1 MSYKA
6 ISIKEIVSMI
16 SNNEVYLPA
25 IQRKFVWSH
34 EQIERLFDSI
44 MLGYPIGTFLFW
56 TVKKEKVND
65 YKFYK
70 FIQDYHERDKCLNDP
85 APWPDMR
92 EKIIAVLDGQQR
104 LGSLYVALQGS
115 YAYKKPRARWDN
127 DDAFPTRLLCFN
139 ILHNVRGEEDE
150 MTFQFKFLTEDEMNE
165 RNEHTFWF
173 PVKKALLWKN
183 ATDFTAFAREN
194 GLFAND
200 TAVNNLALLWQ
211 RITQDDVINYFEV
224 EEDELDDVLDIF
236 IRVNSGG
243 TVLSKSDLLFS
254 TIVASWEDARSE
266 IESLLR
272 TLNGKGDGFSFDN
285 DFVMRACLVL
295 TDCPVLFNAKNF
307 KQSNIYKIKTEWKK
321 IKTSLSKTVDL
332 LVEFG
337 FSKDNLISRN
347 SIIPIA
353 YHIFKGGDLKKE
365 DKENIRKYLISSLL
379 KQIFGG
385 KGDRV
390 LESIRNTMRIKSKDV
405 YILKQNE
412 FPFEVLRNTRLPAGK
427 TLKFDGEDLES
438 LFDYEK
444 GPYTFMILSLLYP
457 HLKLGQ
463 IKFHQD
469 HVHPYSQFR
478 KNNLKKLGLDERQQ
492 NEWIAKRD
500 TIPNLQLLEGV
511 ENKSKSNKTFK
522 EWIHE
527 ENNISHI
534 EHYKKVHY
542 IPDVDLDFSNFE
554 QFYNER
560 KKLMKK
566 RFEQVMNGESYPV
579 V

>member
-85 APWPDMR
+85 APWPDMK

-127 DDAFPTRLLCFN
+127 DDAFPTRQLCFN

-150 MTFQFKFLTEDEMNE
+150 TTFQFKFLTEEEMEE
-165 RNEHTFWF
+165 RNEHTFWL
-173 PVKKALLWKN
+173 PVKRALLWK
-183 ATDFTAFAREN
+183 D
-194 GLFAND
+194 AND
-200 TAVNNLALLWQ
+200 FISFAVEHNLLANKTAIDNLTLLWQ

-224 EEDELDDVLDIF
+224 EEDELDDILDIF

-254 TIVASWEDARSE
+254 TIVASWEEARSE
-266 IESLLR
+266 IESLLK
-272 TLNGKGDGFSFDN
+272 TLNAKGDGFSFDN

-307 KQSNIYKIKTEWKK
+307 KQSNIYKIKNEWSK
-321 IKTSLSKTVDL
+321 IKEALLGTVDL

-337 FSKDNLISRN
+337 FSKENLISRN

-353 YHIFKGGDLKKE
+353 YHIFKGGSLQKE
-365 DKENIRKYLISSLL
+365 DKNNIRKYLIASLL

-390 LESIRNTMRIKSKDV
+390 LEAIRNAMRMKKADGYV
-405 YILKQNE
+405 LKQNK
-412 FPFEVLRNTRLPAGK
+412 FSFDTLRNTRLPAGK
-427 TLKFDGEDLES
+427 TLRFDEEELEN
-438 LFDYEK
+438 LFEYEK
-444 GPYTFMILSLLYP
+444 GPYTFMVLSLLYP

-463 IKFHQD
+463 VKFHQD
-469 HVHPYSQFR
+469 HIHPYSQFR
-478 KNNLKKLGLDERQQ
+478 RNTLKKLALDEQKQ

-500 TIPNLQLLEGV
+500 TLANLQLLEGGQNV
-511 ENKSKSNKTFK
+511 AKSSKPFK
-522 EWIHE
+522 EWVHDQ
-527 ENNISHI
+527 NNVSDIN
-534 EHYKKVHY
+534 HYKQVHY

-554 QFYNER
+554 EFYEKR
-560 KKLMKK
+560 KELMKSK
-566 RFEQVMNGESYPV
+566 FVEIMNA
-579 V
+579 

>member
-85 APWPDMR
+85 APWPDMK

-127 DDAFPTRLLCFN
+127 DDAFPTRQLCFN
-139 ILHNVRGEEDE
+139 ILHNVRGEDDE
-150 MTFQFKFLTEDEMNE
+150 TTFQFKFLTEDEMKE

-183 ATDFTAFAREN
+183 ATDFTSFAIEHN
-194 GLFAND
+194 LFANQ
-200 TAVNNLALLWQ
+200 TAINNLALLWQ

-224 EEDELDDVLDIF
+224 EEDELDDILDIF

-243 TVLSKSDLLFS
+243 TILSKSDLLFS

-266 IESLLR
+266 IESLLKA
-272 TLNGKGDGFSFDN
+272 LNGKGDGFSFDN

-307 KQSNIYKIKTEWKK
+307 KQSNIYKIKNEWSK
-321 IKTSLSKTVDL
+321 IKEALLGTVDL

-337 FSKDNLISRN
+337 FSKENLISRN

-353 YHIFKGGDLKKE
+353 YHIFKGGSLQKE
-365 DKENIRKYLISSLL
+365 DKNNIRKYLIASLL

-385 KGDRV
+385 KGDQV
-390 LESIRNTMRIKSKDV
+390 LEAIRNAMRMKKADGYV
-405 YILKQNE
+405 LKQNK
-412 FPFEVLRNTRLPAGK
+412 FSFDTLRNTKLPAGK
-427 TLKFDGEDLES
+427 TLRFDEEDLDN
-438 LFDYEK
+438 LFEYEK
-444 GPYTFMILSLLYP
+444 GPYTFMVLSLLYP

-463 IKFHQD
+463 VKFHQD
-469 HVHPYSQFR
+469 HIHPYSQFR
-478 KNNLKKLGLDERQQ
+478 RNTLKKLALDAQKQ
-492 NEWIAKRD
+492 NEWIVKRD
-500 TIPNLQLLEGV
+500 TLANLQLLEGGQNV
-511 ENKSKSNKTFK
+511 TKSSKPFK
-522 EWIHE
+522 EWVHDQ
-527 ENNISHI
+527 NNVSDIN
-534 EHYKKVHY
+534 HYKQVHY

-554 QFYNER
+554 EFYEKR
-560 KKLMKK
+560 KELLKSKFAK
-566 RFEQVMNGESYPV
+566 IMNA
-579 V
+579 